1 VTANQIVAYNLFL
14 ARIVKGWEQAQACEE
29 LAPYL
34 GRRWT
39 VAQLS
44 TAERSV
50 VGKRIRNFSADEI
63 AAFAKAFEQPIAWF
77 FMPPFPEDPLRR
89 LPRIEAP
96 KSASEDELLDVEE
109 LAELSTG
116 AGHLLAGRLEPAL
129 QGLGP
134 DERARL
140 TQLLVDEARV
150 WQQWLQSHPITRE
163 QDSRLREQDERGEL
177 PPIPKE
183 DDDG

>member
-1 VTANQIVAYNLFL
+1 MTANQIVAYNLFL

-50 VGKRIRNFSADEI
+50 VGKRIRNFGADEI

-96 KSASEDELLDVEE
+96 KNVHEDELVGVAE
-109 LAELSTG
+109 LVELSTG
-116 AGHLLAGRLEPAL
+116 TGHLLAGRIEPAL
-129 QGLGP
+129 QGLEP

-140 TQLLVDEARV
+140 TQLLEDEARA
-150 WQQWLQSHPITRE
+150 WGDWYRSHDITRE
-163 QDSRLREQDERGEL
+163 QDRRMHERDERGES

-183 DDDG
+183 EA